1 MIGIVFIALE
11 ESSLNINH
19 KGDILA
25 LGAAVL
31 WAVYAVVLKKIC
43 AFGYDMIVI
52 TREIFLYGVILMIPP
67 VIFMGF
73 NIDLIY
79 LLEPVNL
86 AIGASAI
93 CFLTWNFATKYL
105 GVVKTTVYI
114 YASPVVT
121 VITAYLVLNEPITL
135 YKLIGMILAIVGLVI
150 SQR

>member
-52 TREIFLYGVILMIPP
+52 SLWRNFNDTTSYFYG
-67 VIFMGF
+67 F
-73 NIDLIY
+73 
-79 LLEPVNL
+79 
-86 AIGASAI
+86 
-93 CFLTWNFATKYL
+93 
-105 GVVKTTVYI
+105 
-114 YASPVVT
+114 
-121 VITAYLVLNEPITL
+121 
-135 YKLIGMILAIVGLVI
+135 
-150 SQR
+150 